1 MGSILLGN
9 PLALS
14 EASTRFAHLLS
25 FARLLH
31 VLFSYAISLRIT
43 WDDHIPIDFCSVQ
56 SSNCREA
63 SRPNM
68 TASMTGEPGDR
79 GHVRDRVRRQPEVI
93 VIMLAELVTSMS

>member
-1 MGSILLGN
+1 VEQWYVEKNEFLLFPARAGAVGSGL
-9 PLALS
+9 
-14 EASTRFAHLLS
+14 
-25 FARLLH
+25 
-31 VLFSYAISLRIT
+31 
-43 WDDHIPIDFCSVQ
+43 DDHIPIDFCSVQ

>member
-43 WDDHIPIDFCSVQ
+43 W
-56 SSNCREA
+56 
-63 SRPNM
+63 
-68 TASMTGEPGDR
+68 
-79 GHVRDRVRRQPEVI
+79 VRDV
-93 VIMLAELVTSMS
+93 LGTSADFSERMSQVASTPRLPAVSSE